1 MPETRKPS
9 GYFPDIDGL
18 RALAVVAVLLF
29 HLEVPGFAGG
39 YVGVDIFFVISG
51 FLISSIIRRRV
62 QGGDFRWQR
71 FWQIFG

>member
-1 MPETRKPS
+1 MPETRQPS

-39 YVGVDIFFVISG
+39 YVGICSVMEHFNALFTFTRVFFVG
-51 FLISSIIRRRV
+51 TGLV
-62 QGGDFRWQR
+62 CAY
-71 FWQIFG
+71 